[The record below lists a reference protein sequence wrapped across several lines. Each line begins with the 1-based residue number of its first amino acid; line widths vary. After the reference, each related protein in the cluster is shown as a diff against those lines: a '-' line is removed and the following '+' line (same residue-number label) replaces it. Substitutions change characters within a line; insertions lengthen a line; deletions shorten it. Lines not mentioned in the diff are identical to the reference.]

1 MTSLAAMAAGLE
13 SCLVFEKLEA
23 IVATAPPLA
32 PAARELLSAQLGG
45 SSSPES
51 SGAPLLPPFAALA
64 AALGIAVDRTPAAG
78 APALAVPHSPSL
90 RRPPTAASAA
100 NATKLRLPNRICA
113 AGGGGG
119 DGAAGG
125 GGEGAVGG
133 EGVVGGEGAAVG
145 DSTVDASSGD
155 STLAASSS
163 SSALV
168 LERTAWRT
176 YIDHGVHELLS
187 EEMVQALAAHLRESL
202 RAIREAE
209 AGGGEGGVGGGA
221 GGDGSERVLEIKLS
235 MWDDTANGFGFFKHD
250 MAGNV
255 SLYSLFVLAVKV
267 VVTGVEVEVG
277 FI

>member
-32 PAARELLSAQLGG
+32 PAARELLSAQLDGG
-45 SSSPES
+45 SSSSSES
-51 SGAPLLPPFAALA
+51 SGAPVLPPFAALA

-133 EGVVGGEGAAVG
+133 EGIVGGEGAAVG

-163 SSALV
+163 SSALMV

-187 EEMVQALAAHLRESL
+187 EEMVQALAPPPREPAGDS
-202 RAIREAE
+202 R
-209 AGGGEGGVGGGA
+209 GGGRGGRGRRRRWSRGRRQRASADHPGVGGGQRRSVPA
-221 GGDGSERVLEIKLS
+221 VGGSPVQ
-235 MWDDTANGFGFFKHD
+235 
-250 MAGNV
+250 
-255 SLYSLFVLAVKV
+255 
-267 VVTGVEVEVG
+267 
-277 FI
+277 